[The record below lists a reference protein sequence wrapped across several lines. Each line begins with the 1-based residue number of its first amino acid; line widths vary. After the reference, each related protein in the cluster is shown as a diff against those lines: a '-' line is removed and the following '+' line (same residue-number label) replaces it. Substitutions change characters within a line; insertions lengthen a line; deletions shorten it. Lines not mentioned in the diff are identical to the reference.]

1 MLIKSRKLI
10 NFSTRG
16 DKNKKAKQE
25 SHRVKT
31 QTRPGSWKTS
41 RLQQVTLNSTLQK
54 KFLKKN
60 LPRGIIPR
68 YRR

>member
-25 SHRVKT
+25 SQRVKT